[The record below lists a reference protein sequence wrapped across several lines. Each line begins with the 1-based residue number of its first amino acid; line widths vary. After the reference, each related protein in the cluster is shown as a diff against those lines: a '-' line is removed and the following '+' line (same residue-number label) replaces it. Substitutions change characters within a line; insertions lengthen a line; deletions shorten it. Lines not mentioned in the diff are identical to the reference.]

1 MATSELRPRLMTAT
15 AAFVACGM
23 LLGGSLPALAQ
34 EAPADEHALDTPPHG
49 PILGTVTPEQV
60 EAAMEVTGWPTGSIF
75 AGDTVTL
82 SIHVDPLVLGAPS
95 LEGALVGIGGLGEVL
110 AYTQL
115 DETNTAELQVRPLIT
130 GPLELTPVFA
140 GDADGIFASAV
151 ADSGTVTVDPVPV
164 TMTAWFSGEEDDE
177 LAAGGGGVIEAN
189 ALVTPYCVDD
199 ADDEATDQCYATY
212 GVPAGSLVVMQD
224 GVTVAEVEVAGTRPD
239 ASFAQPGADLSDD
252 AEAEF
257 ALASVQ
263 LPDLT
268 QGGVET
274 FEMNLAFAPT
284 NHFMSAVQDAVT
296 VNMYAVQPELEL
308 YVAEDWSDS
317 TTHRVNAASVP
328 LAAYFQQSLDA
339 VAPAS
344 GSVTFYVDGA
354 DVSGPLAIDGEDPVE
369 YVWEPR
375 ESGTYEI
382 LAAFTPDTMNHVG
395 SVSETHTVSVI
406 IPPVPNPFP
415 NDDPAD
421 DEPVDTDP
429 SDADGQ
435 APGGQDR
442 DAETLAETGGEPAG
456 WLALAAG
463 VLIVL
468 GAAGVVSRPRMR
480 TRA

>member
-1 MATSELRPRLMTAT
+1 MTAA

-34 EAPADEHALDTPPHG
+34 DAPADEHALGTPPPHG
-49 PILGTVTPEQV
+49 PILGSVTQEQL

-110 AYTQL
+110 GFAQL
-115 DETNTAELQVRPLIT
+115 DETNTAELQVRPLVT
-130 GPLELTPVFA
+130 GPLELTPLFA
-140 GDADGIFASAV
+140 GDEDANYAPAE

-164 TMTAWFSGEEDDE
+164 TMTAWFDDEEDGE
-177 LAAGGGGVIEAN
+177 LAVGGGGVIEAN

-212 GVPAGSLVVMQD
+212 GVPAGSLLVMQD
-224 GVTVAEVEVAGTRPD
+224 GVVVAEVEVPGTRSD
-239 ASFAQPGADLSDD
+239 AMFALPGADLSED
-252 AEAEF
+252 AVAQF
-257 ALASVQ
+257 TLASVQ

-268 QGGVET
+268 QGGVES
-274 FEMNLAFAPT
+274 FEMHREFAAA
-284 NHFMSAVQDAVT
+284 NHFRSVVEGAVT
-296 VNMYAVQPELEL
+296 VNMHAVQPELEL
-308 YVAEDWSDS
+308 YVAENWSDA
-317 TTHRVNAASVP
+317 TTHRVNASSIP
-328 LAAYFQQSLDA
+328 LAAYFQYPVEA
-339 VAPAS
+339 AAPAS

-375 ESGTYEI
+375 EGGTYEV

-415 NDDPAD
+415 NDDPAH

-429 SDADGQ
+429 SEADGQ

-468 GAAGVVSRPRMR
+468 GAAGVALRPRIR
-480 TRA
+480 TRD